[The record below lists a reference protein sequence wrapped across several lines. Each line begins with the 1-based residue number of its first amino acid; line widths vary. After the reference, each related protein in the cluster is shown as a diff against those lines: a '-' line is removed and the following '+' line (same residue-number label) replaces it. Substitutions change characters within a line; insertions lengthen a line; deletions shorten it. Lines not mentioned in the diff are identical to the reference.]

1 MLPTTVLAVLRR
13 FERLGYRNS
22 HRARR
27 KTGGKARR
35 PIGSPELERKLLTN
49 EVLEA
54 MAPLGI
60 DRRVEYIKQKFNAV
74 CSPDR
79 LRAFYKRNN
88 VTFRVSSTQWRVDEH
103 EIDALEQQRR
113 EYAQKL
119 DDIRRN
125 DEPIVYFDETTFHN
139 WIVNKKVWQKKSVQ
153 IHITHSQER

>member
-1 MLPTTVLAVLRR
+1 MRLLIHFFPVQMLPTTVLAVLRK

-119 DDIRRN
+119 ADLIGR
-125 DEPIVYFDETTFHN
+125 DEPIIYLDEVSALT
-139 WIVNKKVWQKKSVQ
+139 
-153 IHITHSQER
+153 